1 MVNCRPLPRKLDER
15 GRGGGREREKYISTA
30 TGATKQEIGTK
41 GVMGNT
47 GEGYI
52 DKETKRETKRDRDKE
67 RQRQKETETRRQTNT
82 DTKRETKPETK
93 GQSILLRIRNPY
105 PVSVT
110 TETPRAFEVLRR
122 DVYAMQFAARSILY
136 VDYKVQTM

>member
-52 DKETKRETKRDRDKE
+52 DKETKRETKRDRDKKRQRLGDRQTQTLRE
-67 RQRQKETETRRQTNT
+67 RQSQRLKA
-82 DTKRETKPETK
+82 KVYY
-93 GQSILLRIRNPY
+93 S
-105 PVSVT
+105 VSVIRIQS
-110 TETPRAFEVLRR
+110 P
-122 DVYAMQFAARSILY
+122 
-136 VDYKVQTM
+136 